1 MPVTERLYYH
11 DSHLIEFEARVIDQT
26 ERVSGWTAITLDRT
40 AFYPTGGGQP
50 SDTGTIAG
58 VRVVECID
66 DEANGILHV
75 IQGRAPAVGST
86 VQGRV
91 DWPRRLDHMQQHTG
105 QHILS
110 QAFVTLFNA
119 PTLSFRVL
127 EESCEIDVD
136 LNNPTTEAIER
147 AVGLANNVIW
157 EDRAIAIK
165 EVSPSEASGLPLRK
179 EPARA
184 GDLRVIEIEGFDL
197 TPCGGTHAYR
207 TGEVG
212 IIVVRHWERAKG
224 LTRIEFLAGNRALAD
239 YRRANATARNIAALF
254 SAARDDTPA
263 LALRMVEENKDL
275 HRRMRALEELAARV
289 EAEELLRESEDPNRA
304 ADMTNRRLSAQ
315 RNSDST
321 RAAVADNSRWLTAQ
335 RDSASLRAAGM
346 DNKPE
351 LLGERNPPAAILKD
365 VSTPEV
371 VKSADSE
378 TTTRIIT
385 KIFEQRDAESL
396 KHLALALI
404 SHPHVVALL
413 ASRDI
418 DAARLVFARSAS
430 APGDMNKLMR
440 EACALLEGRG
450 GGKADL
456 AQGGGKNVG
465 RLEEALSQALNA
477 LKRG

>member
-1 MPVTERLYYH
+1 MPATERLYYH

-66 DEANGILHV
+66 DETNGILHV

-91 DWPRRLDHMQQHTG
+91 DWPRRLDHIQQHTG

-110 QAFVTLFNA
+110 QAFITLLKA

-127 EESCEIDVD
+127 EESCEIDVE
-136 LNNPTTEAIER
+136 LEKPTTEVIER
-147 AVGLANNVIW
+147 VVGLANNVIW
-157 EDRAIAIK
+157 EDRTITIK
-165 EVSPSEASGLPLRK
+165 EVSSGEASELPLRK

-184 GDLRVIEIEGFDL
+184 GDLRLIEIQGFDL

-239 YRRANATARNIAALF
+239 YRRANSAARKTAALF
-254 SAARDDTPA
+254 SAARDDAPA
-263 LALRMVEENKDL
+263 LAVRIVEENKDL
-275 HRRMRALEELAARV
+275 QRRVRGLEEVATRV
-289 EAEELLRESEDPNRA
+289 EAEELLRESEDPNRTV
-304 ADMTNRRLSAQ
+304 DINNRRLSAQ

-335 RDSASLRAAGM
+335 RDSASRRAAVL
-346 DNKPE
+346 NKK
-351 LLGERNPPAAILKD
+351 LGLSAERD
-365 VSTPEV
+365 TPEGLL
-371 VKSADSE
+371 DQ
-378 TTTRIIT
+378 TIR
-385 KIFEQRDAESL
+385 RC
-396 KHLALALI
+396 HNYALD
-404 SHPHVVALL
+404 H
-413 ASRDI
+413 
-418 DAARLVFARSAS
+418 
-430 APGDMNKLMR
+430 
-440 EACALLEGRG
+440 
-450 GGKADL
+450 
-456 AQGGGKNVG
+456 
-465 RLEEALSQALNA
+465 
-477 LKRG
+477 